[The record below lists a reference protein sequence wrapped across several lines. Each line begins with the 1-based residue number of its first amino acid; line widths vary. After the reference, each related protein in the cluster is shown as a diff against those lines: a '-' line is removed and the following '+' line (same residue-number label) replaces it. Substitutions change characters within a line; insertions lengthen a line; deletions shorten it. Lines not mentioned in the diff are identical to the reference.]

1 MLNFKKSNS
10 YKQINK
16 FFFEMLG
23 TIIGSFFM
31 AIGVSLFL
39 LPNQLSSG
47 GISGIATI
55 AYYLFSLPMG
65 ITIIIINIPLFVFAI
80 FKVGKSFF
88 IKSVIGT
95 IFLSFF
101 IDYLDKFQALTNDN
115 LLASIYGGIILGI
128 GTAIILKSHSS
139 TGGSDLVSYIINKQN
154 PTIQTSKI
162 LVIIDATIIFLNMIF
177 LKEIEIGLYS
187 AISIFIMGKML
198 DILFEG
204 IYFTKLAI
212 IISDKSEEIA
222 KRIEKNIKRG
232 STGLYGKGMYTGE
245 EKLILMCAVSRNNLE
260 KLKLEAKSVD
270 PDSFIIITNSR
281 EVVGLDFKKD
291 IVKKHLLFLRC
302 FFSSFLFLFFF
313 F

>member
-16 FFFEMLG
+16 FFLEMLG

-281 EVVGLDFKKD
+281 EVVGLGFKEG
-291 IVKKHLLFLRC
+291 H
-302 FFSSFLFLFFF
+302 S
-313 F
+313 

>member
-10 YKQINK
+10 YKQTNK
-16 FFFEMLG
+16 FFLEMLG

-139 TGGSDLVSYIINKQN
+139 TGDLVSYIINKQN

-281 EVVGLDFKKD
+281 EVVGLGFKEG
-291 IVKKHLLFLRC
+291 H
-302 FFSSFLFLFFF
+302 S
-313 F
+313 

>member
-139 TGGSDLVSYIINKQN
+139 TGGSDLVSYIIYKQN

-212 IISDKSEEIA
+212 IISDKSQEIA

-281 EVVGLDFKKD
+281 EVVGLGFKEG
-291 IVKKHLLFLRC
+291 H
-302 FFSSFLFLFFF
+302 S
-313 F
+313 

>member
-16 FFFEMLG
+16 FFLEMLG

-55 AYYLFSLPMG
+55 AYYLFSLPVG

-212 IISDKSEEIA
+212 IISDKSQEIA

-281 EVVGLDFKKD
+281 EVVGLGFKEG
-291 IVKKHLLFLRC
+291 H
-302 FFSSFLFLFFF
+302 S
-313 F
+313 

>member
-16 FFFEMLG
+16 FFLEMLG

-55 AYYLFSLPMG
+55 SYYLFSLPMG

-281 EVVGLDFKKD
+281 EVVGLGFKEG
-291 IVKKHLLFLRC
+291 H
-302 FFSSFLFLFFF
+302 S
-313 F
+313 

>member
-1 MLNFKKSNS
+1 
-10 YKQINK
+10 
-16 FFFEMLG
+16 MLG

-281 EVVGLDFKKD
+281 EVVGLGFKEG
-291 IVKKHLLFLRC
+291 H
-302 FFSSFLFLFFF
+302 S
-313 F
+313 

>member
-162 LVIIDATIIFLNMIF
+162 LVIIDASIIFLNMIF

-281 EVVGLDFKKD
+281 EVVGLGFKEG
-291 IVKKHLLFLRC
+291 H
-302 FFSSFLFLFFF
+302 S
-313 F
+313 

>member
-1 MLNFKKSNS
+1 MLKFKKSNL

-281 EVVGLDFKKD
+281 EVVGLGFKEG
-291 IVKKHLLFLRC
+291 H
-302 FFSSFLFLFFF
+302 S
-313 F
+313 

>member
-16 FFFEMLG
+16 FFLEMLG

-212 IISDKSEEIA
+212 IISDKSQEIA

-281 EVVGLDFKKD
+281 EVVGLGFKEG
-291 IVKKHLLFLRC
+291 H
-302 FFSSFLFLFFF
+302 S
-313 F
+313 

>member
-1 MLNFKKSNS
+1 MLKFKKSNS
-10 YKQINK
+10 NKKLKQFLLEI
-16 FFFEMLG
+16 LG

-47 GISGIATI
+47 GVAGIATI

-88 IKSVIGT
+88 IKSIIGT
-95 IFLSFF
+95 AFLSFF
-101 IDYLDKFQALTNDN
+101 IDYLDKFQALTNDS
-115 LLASIYGGIILGI
+115 LLASIYGGVILGI

-139 TGGSDLVSYIINKQN
+139 TGGSDLVSYVVNKYN
-154 PTIQTSKI
+154 PTIQTGKI

-204 IYFTKLAI
+204 IYFTKLVI
-212 IISDKSEEIA
+212 IISDKSEKIA
-222 KRIEKNIKRG
+222 KKIEQNIKRG
-232 STGLYGKGMYTGE
+232 STRFIWKGH
-245 EKLILMCAVSRNNLE
+245 VHR
-260 KLKLEAKSVD
+260 
-270 PDSFIIITNSR
+270 R
-281 EVVGLDFKKD
+281 
-291 IVKKHLLFLRC
+291 R
-302 FFSSFLFLFFF
+302 
-313 F
+313 

>member
-16 FFFEMLG
+16 FFLEMLG

-55 AYYLFSLPMG
+55 SYYLFSLPMG

-198 DILFEG
+198 DVLFEG

-212 IISDKSEEIA
+212 IISDKSQEIA
-222 KRIEKNIKRG
+222 RRIEKNIKRG

-281 EVVGLDFKKD
+281 EVVGLGFKEG
-291 IVKKHLLFLRC
+291 H
-302 FFSSFLFLFFF
+302 S
-313 F
+313 

>member
-16 FFFEMLG
+16 FFLEMLG

-55 AYYLFSLPMG
+55 AYYLFSLPVG

-281 EVVGLDFKKD
+281 EVVGLGFKEG
-291 IVKKHLLFLRC
+291 H
-302 FFSSFLFLFFF
+302 S
-313 F
+313 

>member
-212 IISDKSEEIA
+212 IISDKSQEIA

-281 EVVGLDFKKD
+281 EVVGLGFKEG
-291 IVKKHLLFLRC
+291 H
-302 FFSSFLFLFFF
+302 S
-313 F
+313 

>member
-16 FFFEMLG
+16 FFLEMLG

-232 STGLYGKGMYTGE
+232 STGSYGKGMYTGE

-281 EVVGLDFKKD
+281 EVVGLGFKEG
-291 IVKKHLLFLRC
+291 H
-302 FFSSFLFLFFF
+302 S
-313 F
+313 

>member
-16 FFFEMLG
+16 FFLEMLG

-55 AYYLFSLPMG
+55 SYYLFSLPMG

-212 IISDKSEEIA
+212 IISDKSQEIA

-232 STGLYGKGMYTGE
+232 STGLYGKGMYTDE

-281 EVVGLDFKKD
+281 EVVGLGFKEG
-291 IVKKHLLFLRC
+291 H
-302 FFSSFLFLFFF
+302 S
-313 F
+313 

>member
-16 FFFEMLG
+16 FFLEMLG

-55 AYYLFSLPMG
+55 SYYLFSLPMG

-95 IFLSFF
+95 IFLCFF

-212 IISDKSEEIA
+212 IISDKSQEIA

-281 EVVGLDFKKD
+281 EVVGLGFKEG
-291 IVKKHLLFLRC
+291 H
-302 FFSSFLFLFFF
+302 S
-313 F
+313 

>member
-16 FFFEMLG
+16 FFLEMLG

-47 GISGIATI
+47 GIAGIATI

-65 ITIIIINIPLFVFAI
+65 VTIIVINIPLFVFAI

-101 IDYLDKFQALTNDN
+101 IDYLEKFQALTNDN

-128 GTAIILKSHSS
+128 GTAIILKAHSS

-281 EVVGLDFKKD
+281 EVVGLGFKEG
-291 IVKKHLLFLRC
+291 H
-302 FFSSFLFLFFF
+302 S
-313 F
+313 

>member
-10 YKQINK
+10 YKQTNK
-16 FFFEMLG
+16 FFLEMLG
-23 TIIGSFFM
+23 TIIGSFFF
-31 AIGVSLFL
+31 AFVVSLFL

-281 EVVGLDFKKD
+281 EVVGLGFKEG
-291 IVKKHLLFLRC
+291 H
-302 FFSSFLFLFFF
+302 S
-313 F
+313 

>member
-10 YKQINK
+10 YKQTNK
-16 FFFEMLG
+16 FFLEMLG

-55 AYYLFSLPMG
+55 SYYLFSLPMG

-212 IISDKSEEIA
+212 IISDKSQEIA

-281 EVVGLDFKKD
+281 EVVGLGFKEG
-291 IVKKHLLFLRC
+291 H
-302 FFSSFLFLFFF
+302 S
-313 F
+313 